1 MKSRRLFFLIC
12 FAVLSCT
19 GLFAQEGEEGRG
31 DYLTLKIAVMGPGD
45 ELYFWWGHIA
55 LVIEDAVSGQNRFY
69 DYGVFDFRQ
78 DNFFVNFVFGRLV
91 YHCAATAA
99 EDNYGIY
106 RAANRDITLYTL
118 DLPAA
123 AKEEIRLSAERNVLP
138 ENRNYYYHHFDDNC
152 ATRIRDI
159 IDMAV
164 GGAFKETFGEAPGR
178 YTLRQHVRRHT
189 WFSPFYD
196 WILNFLMGQVIDRPI
211 TVWDEMFLPSEIG
224 RRIERFSYA
233 GSAGTERKLVARV
246 EILNRAVNRPAALDV
261 PRRQWPRELVF
272 SAGLSLVLLLFMG
285 MRSRARTA
293 RAGRVLLGLSQSCL
307 GVFFGLAGS
316 VLFFMSFFT
325 NHDYTY
331 QNSNLLYVNPLLLA
345 AVPLGCISL
354 SKKPRRRFAA
364 EQFLKSLWTYVFLG
378 GMLSMVIKLFPG
390 FYQQNQVDQAL
401 TLPVAF
407 ALSFFPRWIGR
418 MFPRSRRPAV
428 GREGAEGA

>member
-1 MKSRRLFFLIC
+1 VLLFC
-12 FAVLSCT
+12 TVLSAQT
-19 GLFAQEGEEGRG
+19 GEKSRG

-69 DYGVFDFRQ
+69 DYGVFDFQR
-78 DNFFVNFVFGRLV
+78 DNFFVNFAFGRLI
-91 YHCAATAA
+91 YYCAATAA
-99 EDNYGIY
+99 ENNYNSY

-123 AKEEIRLSAERNVLP
+123 VKEEVRLFAERNVLP
-138 ENRNYYYHHFDDNC
+138 ENRDYCYHHFNDNC

-164 GGAFKETFGEAPGR
+164 GGAFKEAFGEAPGR

-189 WFSPFYD
+189 WFNPFCD
-196 WILNFLMGQVIDRPI
+196 WLLSFLMGQVIDRPI

-224 RRIERFSYA
+224 RCIEDFSYA
-233 GSAGTERKLVARV
+233 DAAGTERKLVTRI
-246 EILNRAVNRPAALDV
+246 EILNRAVDRPAVLDI
-261 PRRQWPRELVF
+261 PRKQWPRELVF
-272 SAGLSLVLLLFMG
+272 SAGVSLVLILFMG
-285 MRSRARTA
+285 MRKRAGTA

-307 GVFFGLAGS
+307 GFFFGLIGL

-345 AVPLGCISL
+345 AIPLGFISL
-354 SKKPRRRFAA
+354 SKKLRRRFVA
-364 EQFLKSLWTYVFLG
+364 EQLLKSLWTYVFLG
-378 GMLSMVIKLFPG
+378 GILSMVIKLFPA

-401 TLPVAF
+401 VLPIALI
-407 ALSFFPRWIGR
+407 LSFVPGWIGR
-418 MFPRSRRPAV
+418 IGLWGRGPAV
-428 GREGAEGA
+428 KREGAKGV